1 MDPGKDD
8 SRLTAGENP
17 IQVMPKMEVKIMGV
31 TLPEGI
37 TRERIHQ
44 STVRILNIL
53 GKEHIAYGELEKF
66 GLGMLITYG
75 EIFVCDRLKKYIRIK
90 WFGSKVNDMADGI
103 TWLRRNPGAVGKDT
117 RLAYLTEA
125 AKTCGVTVQSITRR
139 EIDPDNDVALSE
151 LRRKYIHKYMDI
163 TQRLELLK
171 DKEQSIILVNLIK
184 ADDWADP
191 HRDTSWD
198 IEAGDLEKA
207 LNHGNGNYHGG
218 DQRHRVIDKT
228 KDS

>member
-8 SRLTAGENP
+8 SRLKAGENP

-75 EIFVCDRLKKYIRIK
+75 EFSYAI
-90 WFGSKVNDMADGI
+90 G
-103 TWLRRNPGAVGKDT
+103 
-117 RLAYLTEA
+117 
-125 AKTCGVTVQSITRR
+125 
-139 EIDPDNDVALSE
+139 
-151 LRRKYIHKYMDI
+151 
-163 TQRLELLK
+163 
-171 DKEQSIILVNLIK
+171 
-184 ADDWADP
+184 
-191 HRDTSWD
+191 
-198 IEAGDLEKA
+198 
-207 LNHGNGNYHGG
+207 
-218 DQRHRVIDKT
+218 
-228 KDS
+228 

>member
-1 MDPGKDD
+1 MIPGKDNSKSETGTNLNQEM
-8 SRLTAGENP
+8 SRIE
-17 IQVMPKMEVKIMGV
+17 EKILGV

-37 TRERIHQ
+37 TWERIHQ

-53 GKEHIAYGELEKF
+53 GKKQIEYGELEKF

-75 EIFVCDRLKKYIRIK
+75 EIFRCEKLTSYVRIK

-103 TWLRRNPGAVGKDT
+103 TWLRRNPGAVCKDT
-117 RLAYLTEA
+117 RLTYLSEA
-125 AKTCGVTVQSITRR
+125 AKTCGVTVKSITRR
-139 EIDPDNDVALSE
+139 KIYPNNDLALSE
-151 LRRKYIHKYMDI
+151 LRVYIHKYKDI
-163 TQRLELLK
+163 TRRLEDLK
-171 DKEQSIILVNLIK
+171 DKEQSIIIVNLIK

-207 LNHGNGNYHGG
+207 LNYGSATYNGS
-218 DQRHRVIDKT
+218 DQRFRVIDRT
-228 KDS
+228 KDC